1 MGVGCLSLEM
11 SKRHHPDLFL
21 KWAWKMFRGRF
32 IFASGFLPDRDCIFW
47 ENVLADERRV
57 EKQGW
62 VLRSRPW
69 LDGVGDPAY
78 GGGLGCKGLGLST
91 SFPWRSPLSLQG
103 MGPPLRHP

>member
-21 KWAWKMFRGRF
+21 KWAWKVFRGRF
-32 IFASGFLPDRDCIFW
+32 IFASVFLPDRDCIFW
-47 ENVLADERRV
+47 ENVLADERRA

-69 LDGVGDPAY
+69 LDGAGDPAY
-78 GGGLGCKGLGLST
+78 GGGLGCTGLGPST
-91 SFPWRSPLSLQG
+91 SFPRGSPLSLQG
-103 MGPPLRHP
+103 MGPLLRLP